1 MQPNRRQFLA
11 GLSSLAGPYAF
22 VRKLPP
28 KTGRQADQTEVAS
41 RTVPS
46 ERGPRIILLGTK
58 GGPPPGTS
66 GRSNPSTVILINDV
80 AYVIDCG
87 YGVSRQLILAGVA
100 LDRIRYVFITHH
112 HSDHNLE
119 YGPLLYNAWVSPKP
133 PTIDAYGPVGL
144 QQLTRGFFAYQKF
157 DIDTRIG
164 DEGMTDLRKLVSV
177 HEFAAAGAVMQNDDV
192 KVTSCR
198 VRHPPISQAYAY
210 RFDTKGRSVV
220 ISGDTA
226 YAPDLAQFAKG
237 ADVLVH
243 EAMYLPAIAALV
255 KRATNASRLREHLV
269 ASHTSTEDVGRIAA
283 DAAVKTLVLS
293 HLIPGD
299 DPAITDE
306 EWAEGARRHFKGR
319 VIVGKD
325 LMEI

>member
-1 MQPNRRQFLA
+1 MQPNRRQFIA
-11 GLSSLAGPYAF
+11 GLGGLFGPYA
-22 VRKLPP
+22 VVP
-28 KTGRQADQTEVAS
+28 KSHPKSGWHVDQNDARSGTLTG
-41 RTVPS
+41 
-46 ERGPRIILLGTK
+46 ERSPRVILLGTK

-66 GRSNPSTVILINDV
+66 GRSNPSTVIVIRDV

-87 YGVSRQLILAGVA
+87 YGVSRQLISAA
-100 LDRIRYVFITHH
+100 IPLDRIRYVFITHH
-112 HSDHNLE
+112 HSDHTLE
-119 YGPLLYNAWVSPKP
+119 YGPLIYHAWVSPKP
-133 PTIDAYGPVGL
+133 PRIDAYGPAGL

-157 DIDTRIG
+157 DIDTRIA
-164 DEGMTDLRKLVSV
+164 DEGMMDLRKLVSV
-177 HEFAAAGAVMQNDDV
+177 HEFTGAGAVMRNDDV

-210 RFDTKGRSVV
+210 RFDTKERSIV

-226 YAPDLAQFAKG
+226 YAPELAQFARG

-243 EAMYLPAIAALV
+243 EAMYLPAIDVLV

-283 DAAVKTLVLS
+283 AAGVKTLVLS

-299 DPAITDE
+299 DPSITDE
-306 EWAEGARRHFKGR
+306 EWAAGPRQSFTGQ